1 MWIGGGARRKGSEAK
16 VYVRVRGLGFGVR
29 VRVSLQRKQ
38 NDHYC
43 ARPDTLPVY
52 YLVTTQG
59 PSTQAPARYRYAL
72 NPSREERAE
81 VRTAG
86 GRLDAG
92 WRARQGRES

>member
-1 MWIGGGARRKGSEAK
+1 MGMW
-16 VYVRVRGLGFGVR
+16 GVR